1 MIEKDCVKSF
11 HFGVSSKIHGSLSHD
26 TAPQGVLRWF
36 VYCIEDVPCQKIIVG
51 STTNPNNRWS
61 THKSSCNSQNSNST
75 GLSKHFK
82 EGCPNDMG
90 RSKNTL
96 DFTLID
102 HYDTTQE
109 KLVLAK
115 HVPGPKCRC
124 KECENLKLIEDK
136 WILKLGTFYVGF
148 NTRDEV
154 KAKSRFNWTSY

>member
-1 MIEKDCVKSF
+1 
-11 HFGVSSKIHGSLSHD
+11 
-26 TAPQGVLRWF
+26 
-36 VYCIEDVPCQKIIVG
+36 
-51 STTNPNNRWS
+51 
-61 THKSSCNSQNSNST
+61 
-75 GLSKHFK
+75 
-82 EGCPNDMG
+82 MG

-124 KECENLKLIEDK
+124 KECENLKSIEDK

-154 KAKSRFNWTSY
+154 KAKSRYNWTSY